1 MGRTGKRILIVDDD
15 DAIRA
20 LLQTVLRRRGYQ
32 IETARNG
39 AEAIERMASCRYAL
53 LVLDLMMPIMNGWD
67 VLDHVG
73 ALTLAQRPLVL
84 VLTAGIEPRRFDSEL
99 VVGLIQ
105 KPFDIELLVDTVSG
119 CITATD
125 EAPENDCPEPLKTGV
140 ADVDKAN

>member
-32 IETARNG
+32 VETARNG